1 MNIVILSGRITKNIE
16 VNQTQNGGVYTRFTI
31 AVDKYRDKQKSTLFV
46 DCVAFSHSANFLNA
60 YCSKGSFVTINGE
73 LDSTVKERDD
83 GSKVTY
89 WNVIVNSVEAMKPSE
104 PKPAAELPTEPTP
117 VEETEDYG
125 LPFEV

>member
-31 AVDKYRDKQKSTLFV
+31 AVDKYQGKDKEKKTNFV
-46 DCVAFSHSANFLNA
+46 DCVAFSHSANFLSK

-73 LDSTVKERDD
+73 LDSTIKERED

-89 WNVIVNSVEAMKPSE
+89 WNVIVNSVEAMKPTE
-104 PKPAAELPTEPTP
+104 PKPAAESPTEPILPTEP
-117 VEETEDYG
+117 E

>member
-1 MNIVILSGRITKNIE
+1 MNIVVLSGRITKNIE
-16 VNQTQNGGVYTRFTI
+16 VNPTQNGGVYTRFTI
-31 AVDKYRDKQKSTLFV
+31 AVDKYRNKEKGTIFV

-73 LDSTVKERDD
+73 LDSTVKERED

-89 WNVIVNSVEAMKPSE
+89 WNVIVNSVEAMKPTE
-104 PKPAAELPTEPTP
+104 PKPAAELPTEPILP
-117 VEETEDYG
+117 TEPE

>member
-31 AVDKYRDKQKSTLFV
+31 AVDKYQGKDKEKKTNFV
-46 DCVAFSHSANFLNA
+46 DCVAFSHSANFLSK

-73 LDSTVKERDD
+73 LDSTVKERED

-89 WNVIVNSVEAMKPSE
+89 WNVIVNSVEAMKPLES
-104 PKPAAELPTEPTP
+104 KPAAELPTEPILP
-117 VEETEDYG
+117 TEPE
-125 LPFEV
+125 LHFEV

>member
-1 MNIVILSGRITKNIE
+1 MNIVVLSGRITKNIE
-16 VNQTQNGGVYTRFTI
+16 VNPTQNGGVYTRFTI
-31 AVDKYRDKQKSTLFV
+31 AVDKYQGKDKEKKTNFV
-46 DCVAFSHSANFLNA
+46 DCVAFSHSANFLTA

-89 WNVIVNSVEAMKPSE
+89 WNVIVNSVEAMKPTE
-104 PKPAAELPTEPTP
+104 PKPAAEIPTEPILPTEP
-117 VEETEDYG
+117 E